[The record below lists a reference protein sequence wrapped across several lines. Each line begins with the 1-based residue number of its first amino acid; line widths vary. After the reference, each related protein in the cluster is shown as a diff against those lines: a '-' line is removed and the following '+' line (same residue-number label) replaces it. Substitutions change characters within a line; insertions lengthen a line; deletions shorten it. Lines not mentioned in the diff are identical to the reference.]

1 MLLFSRAIILLFC
14 VSLSPILSA
23 SESHAGYA
31 VKYAGGTIPMMSNG
45 QDLALFVDSD
55 QVRLQAG
62 RRDVAVIPANA
73 ITEISHG
80 EEIHRKFGKRVG
92 LSATEEYIGLAWD
105 KANVVLK
112 VDKDTYRGILLA
124 LEGVSG
130 KKTVEKNPHNP
141 HKK

>member
-1 MLLFSRAIILLFC
+1 VRTFSPTIIVLFC
-14 VSLSPILSA
+14 VSFAGVLVA

-31 VKYAGGTIPMMSNG
+31 AKYAGGSIPMIETGNE
-45 QDLALFVDSD
+45 LALFVDSD

-62 RRDVAVIPANA
+62 RRDAAVIPASA

-80 EEIHRKFGKRVG
+80 EEIHRRFGKRVG
-92 LSATEEYIGLAWD
+92 LSATKEYIGLTWD
-105 KANVVLK
+105 KGNVVLD
-112 VDKDTYRGILLA
+112 VDKDEYRGILTA

-130 KKTVEKNPHNP
+130 KKTVEKDPHAP